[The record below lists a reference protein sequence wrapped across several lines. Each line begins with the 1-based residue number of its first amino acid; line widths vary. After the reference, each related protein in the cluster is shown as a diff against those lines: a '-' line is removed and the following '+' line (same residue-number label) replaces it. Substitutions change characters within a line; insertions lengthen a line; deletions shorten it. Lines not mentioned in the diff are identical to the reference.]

1 MAGSAVVTVATATPG
16 DSRVVQSLGQSCNSK
31 RLSAVE
37 KL

>member
-16 DSRVVQSLGQSCNSK
+16 DSSVAQSLGQSRNSK
-31 RLSAVE
+31 RSSAVE